1 MPKSF
6 CSTCGTPYEYVGSVR
21 PAFSSACGHPQNSA
35 AAASQPVV
43 NQPVSQYPPQY
54 APRYAPARQ
63 PIYQEPEYFE
73 EPYVD
78 PNAIE
83 ISIKGQA
90 PEPIKMGQVLGM
102 GPSNIGG
109 GRRPPVNKTE
119 FKKLLKKMEPGK
131 GRDFVEEV

>member
-6 CSTCGTPYEYVGSVR
+6 CSTCGTAYEYVGQR
-21 PAFSSACGHPQNSA
+21 PLYSPACGHPQSSL
-35 AAASQPVV
+35 AASQPVV
-43 NQPVSQYPPQY
+43 NQPVSQYPQQY

-78 PNAIE
+78 PNLIE
-83 ISIKGQA
+83 VSIKGQA

-109 GRRPPVNKTE
+109 GRRQGVNKTD